1 MNTAQQ
7 KALDQRLNQHADAT
21 EIILKRLDEI
31 IANAHI
37 RARRLGYIEARLNKL
52 ERIVLPAGRDHP

>member
-1 MNTAQQ
+1 MTTSQQ
-7 KALDQRLNQHADAT
+7 EAVDQRLDQHADAT

-37 RARRLGYIEARLNKL
+37 RARRLELIERRLGRL
-52 ERIVLPAGRDHP
+52 ESIVLPASR

>member
-1 MNTAQQ
+1 MNASQQ
-7 KALDQRLNQHADAT
+7 ERLNQRLDQHSDAT

-37 RARRLGYIEARLNKL
+37 RSRRLYQIEARLNKI
-52 ERIVLPAGRDHP
+52 ERIVLPYADKP